1 MRQLKAEYYKMK
13 YSRASKW
20 VLVFMAFIFFIPFVV
35 GNDTLFMTFGDYR
48 NIDSI
53 GWICYI
59 DDMNNVKAAEIARFA
74 LSINFFSWIGL
85 IVYITTMV
93 SAEFHQ
99 GTIRASVVYGIN
111 RTKLF
116 LSKLLVINVHF
127 FILYYIVETALGLG
141 LAWKYGFHYKGEEFL
156 IFIGMVTL
164 NMIAMIGMEAVAV
177 LITVL
182 VKNTGIVA
190 ALSCVYFFAG
200 AITYPTEVNIN
211 RKHSYKKITLWR
223 LALLSVQR
231 NKKKTFLTI
240 LSLGICG
247 IVLMASSSYL
257 NSIDPYNMAKKS
269 MPNGEIKIEL
279 GTYGPQSYT
288 SKQYFD
294 LQKNNILNQELLK
307 KLEDMQAVESI
318 KQYKGT
324 VCDITLPN
332 GDTDIFVVDGIQSG
346 DITNLKKFLVDGEID
361 FKKMQQKNGIV
372 VSEASE
378 WETLW
383 DWEVK
388 IGDTINILDS
398 EGVPVKYE
406 VVGIV
411 ENGADYGGYNM
422 VYMPLSNMEELR
434 KDVLNLTYQLSIK
447 TTSDT
452 NVSKT
457 EDMIRKMFQNE
468 MPIQFTTIDDV
479 AASYKQ
485 RIDAYRKPVYV
496 CKEGEEK
503 IHTARTTYS
512 LCNLSGIFYST
523 FYYRCIVVTEYQ

>member
-200 AITYPTEVNIN
+200 AITYPNFNAVICAVLLLLLIWAMDYLF
-211 RKHSYKKITLWR
+211 SLCFKKSDLGISEKKR
-223 LALLSVQR
+223 YIFMAYVGACISGFIIASRDASKLALEIPNITISVLIGAYVPFTLLLEDGKKGKVELQSM
-231 NKKKTFLTI
+231 KEEWEEKYKKTFRERKAKDI
-240 LSLGICG
+240 LSVLLFAMVYGVLLGVALSPAQNIINDIASG
-247 IVLMASSSYL
+247 IGMGMA
-257 NSIDPYNMAKKS
+257 
-269 MPNGEIKIEL
+269 
-279 GTYGPQSYT
+279 
-288 SKQYFD
+288 
-294 LQKNNILNQELLK
+294 
-307 KLEDMQAVESI
+307 
-318 KQYKGT
+318 T
-324 VCDITLPN
+324 VVVA
-332 GDTDIFVVDGIQSG
+332 FVG
-346 DITNLKKFLVDGEID
+346 LV
-361 FKKMQQKNGIV
+361 
-372 VSEASE
+372 
-378 WETLW
+378 
-383 DWEVK
+383 EVK
-388 IGDTINILDS
+388 NRLTKRKNKRED
-398 EGVPVKYE
+398 
-406 VVGIV
+406 
-411 ENGADYGGYNM
+411 ADQEKSG
-422 VYMPLSNMEELR
+422 
-434 KDVLNLTYQLSIK
+434 
-447 TTSDT
+447 
-452 NVSKT
+452 T
-457 EDMIRKMFQNE
+457 E
-468 MPIQFTTIDDV
+468 
-479 AASYKQ
+479 
-485 RIDAYRKPVYV
+485 
-496 CKEGEEK
+496 
-503 IHTARTTYS
+503 
-512 LCNLSGIFYST
+512 
-523 FYYRCIVVTEYQ
+523 

>member
-200 AITYPTEVNIN
+200 AITYPRQSHFLWYIHRHAPLPSQCMQN
-211 RKHSYKKITLWR
+211 RSC
-223 LALLSVQR
+223 
-231 NKKKTFLTI
+231 N
-240 LSLGICG
+240 
-247 IVLMASSSYL
+247 
-257 NSIDPYNMAKKS
+257 P
-269 MPNGEIKIEL
+269 EE
-279 GTYGPQSYT
+279 
-288 SKQYFD
+288 
-294 LQKNNILNQELLK
+294 
-307 KLEDMQAVESI
+307 
-318 KQYKGT
+318 
-324 VCDITLPN
+324 
-332 GDTDIFVVDGIQSG
+332 
-346 DITNLKKFLVDGEID
+346 
-361 FKKMQQKNGIV
+361 
-372 VSEASE
+372 
-378 WETLW
+378 
-383 DWEVK
+383 
-388 IGDTINILDS
+388 
-398 EGVPVKYE
+398 PV
-406 VVGIV
+406 
-411 ENGADYGGYNM
+411 
-422 VYMPLSNMEELR
+422 
-434 KDVLNLTYQLSIK
+434 
-447 TTSDT
+447 
-452 NVSKT
+452 
-457 EDMIRKMFQNE
+457 
-468 MPIQFTTIDDV
+468 
-479 AASYKQ
+479 
-485 RIDAYRKPVYV
+485 
-496 CKEGEEK
+496 
-503 IHTARTTYS
+503 
-512 LCNLSGIFYST
+512 
-523 FYYRCIVVTEYQ
+523 

>member
-127 FILYYIVETALGLG
+127 FI
-141 LAWKYGFHYKGEEFL
+141 
-156 IFIGMVTL
+156 GMVTL

-200 AITYPTEVNIN
+200 AITYPMVYENFQNQSVLLKAFCVMNPTTYMYNICGYRMTN
-211 RKHSYKKITLWR
+211 GI
-223 LALLSVQR
+223 VVG
-231 NKKKTFLTI
+231 TI
-240 LSLGICG
+240 MYGMGACLVG
-247 IVLMASSSYL
+247 IVLMHFAL
-257 NSIDPYNMAKKS
+257 KR
-269 MPNGEIKIEL
+269 
-279 GTYGPQSYT
+279 
-288 SKQYFD
+288 
-294 LQKNNILNQELLK
+294 QEL
-307 KLEDMQAVESI
+307 
-318 KQYKGT
+318 
-324 VCDITLPN
+324 
-332 GDTDIFVVDGIQSG
+332 
-346 DITNLKKFLVDGEID
+346 
-361 FKKMQQKNGIV
+361 
-372 VSEASE
+372 
-378 WETLW
+378 
-383 DWEVK
+383 
-388 IGDTINILDS
+388 
-398 EGVPVKYE
+398 
-406 VVGIV
+406 
-411 ENGADYGGYNM
+411 
-422 VYMPLSNMEELR
+422 
-434 KDVLNLTYQLSIK
+434 
-447 TTSDT
+447 
-452 NVSKT
+452 
-457 EDMIRKMFQNE
+457 
-468 MPIQFTTIDDV
+468 
-479 AASYKQ
+479 
-485 RIDAYRKPVYV
+485 
-496 CKEGEEK
+496 
-503 IHTARTTYS
+503 
-512 LCNLSGIFYST
+512 
-523 FYYRCIVVTEYQ
+523 

>member
-59 DDMNNVKAAEIARFA
+59 DDMNNIKAAEIARFA

-93 SAEFHQ
+93 SVEFHQ

-200 AITYPTEVNIN
+200 AITYPMVYENFQNQSVLLKAFCVMNPTTYMYNICGYRMTN
-211 RKHSYKKITLWR
+211 GI
-223 LALLSVQR
+223 VVG
-231 NKKKTFLTI
+231 TI
-240 LSLGICG
+240 MYGMGACLVG
-247 IVLMASSSYL
+247 IVLMHFAL
-257 NSIDPYNMAKKS
+257 KR
-269 MPNGEIKIEL
+269 
-279 GTYGPQSYT
+279 
-288 SKQYFD
+288 
-294 LQKNNILNQELLK
+294 QEL
-307 KLEDMQAVESI
+307 
-318 KQYKGT
+318 
-324 VCDITLPN
+324 
-332 GDTDIFVVDGIQSG
+332 
-346 DITNLKKFLVDGEID
+346 
-361 FKKMQQKNGIV
+361 
-372 VSEASE
+372 
-378 WETLW
+378 
-383 DWEVK
+383 
-388 IGDTINILDS
+388 
-398 EGVPVKYE
+398 
-406 VVGIV
+406 
-411 ENGADYGGYNM
+411 
-422 VYMPLSNMEELR
+422 
-434 KDVLNLTYQLSIK
+434 
-447 TTSDT
+447 
-452 NVSKT
+452 
-457 EDMIRKMFQNE
+457 
-468 MPIQFTTIDDV
+468 
-479 AASYKQ
+479 
-485 RIDAYRKPVYV
+485 
-496 CKEGEEK
+496 
-503 IHTARTTYS
+503 
-512 LCNLSGIFYST
+512 
-523 FYYRCIVVTEYQ
+523 

>member
-200 AITYPTEVNIN
+200 AITYPITVIIQKEYQDNTLRNVLLAPTSRTDFVIS
-211 RKHSYKKITLWR
+211 KIVIWALWYVITLG
-223 LALLSVQR
+223 LIEVVIGAGLYILYPQEF
-231 NKKKTFLTI
+231 NLKNLGYTIYFLTEYGIFSFISMLPI
-240 LSLGICG
+240 LWVAFKQKHLFYPSMLITLGFTALELAGRQVNEEMLELASICPWTAVSVSGMVEVKSIHFWICAVSIFICG
-247 IVLMASSSYL
+247 
-257 NSIDPYNMAKKS
+257 
-269 MPNGEIKIEL
+269 
-279 GTYGPQSYT
+279 
-288 SKQYFD
+288 
-294 LQKNNILNQELLK
+294 
-307 KLEDMQAVESI
+307 
-318 KQYKGT
+318 
-324 VCDITLPN
+324 
-332 GDTDIFVVDGIQSG
+332 
-346 DITNLKKFLVDGEID
+346 
-361 FKKMQQKNGIV
+361 
-372 VSEASE
+372 
-378 WETLW
+378 
-383 DWEVK
+383 
-388 IGDTINILDS
+388 
-398 EGVPVKYE
+398 
-406 VVGIV
+406 VVGILGSV
-411 ENGADYGGYNM
+411 
-422 VYMPLSNMEELR
+422 
-434 KDVLNLTYQLSIK
+434 
-447 TTSDT
+447 
-452 NVSKT
+452 
-457 EDMIRKMFQNE
+457 
-468 MPIQFTTIDDV
+468 
-479 AASYKQ
+479 
-485 RIDAYRKPVYV
+485 
-496 CKEGEEK
+496 
-503 IHTARTTYS
+503 
-512 LCNLSGIFYST
+512 ST
-523 FYYRCIVVTEYQ
+523 FKKQNL